1 MYRSN
6 MLAVQSI
13 PTSCGVMFL
22 SGMTLFPNTQLPL
35 RIFEQRYCLMLAEA
49 LEDSR
54 MFAIAMAPP
63 QETPNTPMPIV
74 GLGMVTTCVQQ
85 KDGTSNLLLTGIQR
99 IRLLNV
105 LHETP
110 FQAHSI
116 EPVNSINDTIEPEEI
131 VIRELIDI
139 CESRIP
145 EAQHQVLEMLK
156 ELKLLDELTNQ
167 ICTLFIASSNARHE
181 LMQTLSLRARVDKLK
196 RLLTPP
202 A

>member
-1 MYRSN
+1 
-6 MLAVQSI
+6 
-13 PTSCGVMFL
+13 MFL

-85 KDGTSNLLLTGIQR
+85 KDGASNLLLTGIQR
-99 IRLLNV
+99 ARLLKV

-110 FQAHSI
+110 FMAHSI
-116 EPVNSINDTIEPEEI
+116 EPVDSISDIAEPEEI
-131 VIRELIDI
+131 VIRKLIDI
-139 CESRIP
+139 CEARIP
-145 EAQHQVLEMLK
+145 EAQHK
-156 ELKLLDELTNQ
+156 
-167 ICTLFIASSNARHE
+167 F
-181 LMQTLSLRARVDKLK
+181 LK
-196 RLLTPP
+196 RSKS
-202 A
+202 